1 MPRAFWIPA
10 VLALALTTAALAAE
24 PSRHV
29 AVRAGRLIDGSEAQ
43 PIRDAVI
50 LIEGDRIT
58 AAGHGITIP
67 AGYEVVDL
75 SHSTV
80 LPGLID
86 CHTHITSQSGNYY
99 EDLFRRSPID
109 NAVVAH
115 VFARRTLEAGFTTV
129 RDVGSREFIDV
140 ALRDA
145 INRGDVVGPRMLV
158 ATMAVGATG
167 GHNDLSEG
175 GSGGEG

>member
-10 VLALALTTAALAAE
+10 VLALALTSAAVAAE
-24 PSRHV
+24 TPRHV
-29 AVRAGRLIDGSEAQ
+29 AVRAGRLIDGSDAP

-58 AAGHGITIP
+58 AVGPGLAIP
-67 AGYEVVDL
+67 AGYEIIDL

-86 CHTHITSQSGNYY
+86 CYTHITSQSGNYY

-115 VFARRTLEAGFTTV
+115 VYARRTLVASIEHG
-129 RDVGSREFIDV
+129 GIIDQ
-140 ALRDA
+140 AKR
-145 INRGDVVGPRMLV
+145 
-158 ATMAVGATG
+158 
-167 GHNDLSEG
+167 
-175 GSGGEG
+175 

>member
-10 VLALALTTAALAAE
+10 VLVFVLTSAAVAAAAE
-24 PSRHV
+24 TPRHV
-29 AVRAGRLIDGSEAQ
+29 AVRAGRLIDGGEAA

-58 AAGHGITIP
+58 AVGPGLAIP
-67 AGYEVVDL
+67 EGYGVVDL
-75 SHSTV
+75 SRSTV

-115 VFARRTLEAGFTTV
+115 VFARR
-129 RDVGSREFIDV
+129 
-140 ALRDA
+140 
-145 INRGDVVGPRMLV
+145 
-158 ATMAVGATG
+158 
-167 GHNDLSEG
+167 
-175 GSGGEG
+175 